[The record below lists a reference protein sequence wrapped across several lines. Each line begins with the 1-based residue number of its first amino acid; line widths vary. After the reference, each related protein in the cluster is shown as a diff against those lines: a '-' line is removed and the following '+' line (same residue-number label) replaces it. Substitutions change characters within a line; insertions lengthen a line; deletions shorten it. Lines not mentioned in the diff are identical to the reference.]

1 MENFLLG
8 ITIFTDPG
16 ETFYMVKLN
25 RNRKFSCV
33 FPTILL
39 FLFFCV
45 RIMQIYCTHYPL
57 ASVQSWEANIIVEI
71 GKFVVPIVSWI
82 LGNYAVTSLL
92 DGEAMARELY
102 LSTNLCLLPYI
113 VFMPIIIGLSHFMSS
128 EDAGVYNFL
137 ITAVLVWVAVLLF
150 MQTMHLNDYTFGKT
164 VGVVFLSLIAIVII
178 WVIAILLFS
187 LAKQFIDFIYGIYR
201 EFKINYL

>member
-1 MENFLLG
+1 
-8 ITIFTDPG
+8 
-16 ETFYMVKLN
+16 MVKLN
-25 RNRKFSCV
+25 RNRKFSYV
-33 FPTILL
+33 FPTVVL

-57 ASVQSWEANIIVEI
+57 ASVRTWEANIVVEI

-102 LSTNLCLLPYI
+102 LSTNLCLMPYI

-137 ITAVLVWVAVLLF
+137 ITAVLVWVVVLLF
-150 MQTMHLNDYTFGKT
+150 LQTMHLNDYTLGKT
-164 VGVVFLSLIAIVII
+164 VGVVFLSLVAIVII

>member
-8 ITIFTDPG
+8 ITIFTDPI

-25 RNRKFSCV
+25 RSRKFSYI

-39 FLFFCV
+39 LLFFCV
-45 RIMQIYCTHYPL
+45 RILQIYFTHYPL
-57 ASVQSWEANIIVEI
+57 ATVQAWEANIIIEI
-71 GKFVVPIVSWI
+71 GKYVVPIISWI

-92 DGEAMARELY
+92 DGEAMAREVY

-113 VFMPIIIGLSHFMSS
+113 VFMPVIIGLSHFMTA
-128 EDAGVYNFL
+128 EDAGIYNFL
-137 ITAVLVWVAVLLF
+137 VTVILAWVVVLLF
-150 MQTMHLNDYTFGKT
+150 LQTMQLNDYTLGKT
-164 VGVVFLSLIAIVII
+164 VGVVLLSLIAIVII

-187 LAKQFIDFIYGIYR
+187 LAKQFLDFIFGIYR
-201 EFKINYL
+201 EFRINFL